1 MQTNHVIHLYVSN
14 KIYAQGSMFDSAIN
28 RTISFFM
35 NFDTKQQALSHLS
48 GIRDNDDGFEFQ
60 LVIHSKA

>member
-1 MQTNHVIHLYVSN
+1 MQTNHVIHLHVSN

-28 RTISFFM
+28 RTVNFFM

-48 GIRDNDDGFEFQ
+48 NLRDDDDGCEFQ
-60 LVIHSKA
+60 LVIHSVA